1 MDKNQMLDYIA
12 GALVVEKEK
21 GQVVVSIEALLSF
34 LGGIKQQEARSPDN
48 MSEQALIKQW
58 ELENNRRIAEFNAQS
73 SANLTSRTEMFKSVI
88 AYGQMALKSAMIIN
102 GGAAVA
108 LLAFIGN
115 VWGKNTDKSII
126 FLLSRAEG
134 AFAWGV
140 LMAAIAIGLTY
151 FNQML
156 YERAQASEKY
166 MYIGYAFHVFVVLVA
181 VASFLLFGYGIQQ
194 ATDAFVFQAMK
205 CN

>member
-1 MDKNQMLDYIA
+1 MLDYIE
-12 GALVVEKEK
+12 GALIVEKEK

-34 LGGIKQQEARSPDN
+34 LGGIKQQETRSPDN

-73 SANLTSRTEMFKSVI
+73 AANLTSRTEMFKSVI

-102 GGAAVA
+102 GSAAVA

-140 LMAAIAIGLTY
+140 LMAAIAVGLTY

-156 YERAQASEKY
+156 YERAQTSEKY
-166 MYIGYAFHVFVVLVA
+166 MYIGYAFHVFVVMVA
-181 VASFLLFGYGIQQ
+181 VASFLFFGYGIQQ

>member
-12 GALVVEKEK
+12 DALIVEKDK

-34 LGGIKQQEARSPDN
+34 LGGIRQQETRSPDN
-48 MSEQALIKQW
+48 ISEQALIKQW

-73 SANLTSRTEMFKSVI
+73 AASLTSRTEMFKSVI

-156 YERAQASEKY
+156 YERAQNSEKY

-181 VASFLLFGYGIQQ
+181 VASFLLFGYGTQQ